1 LSLLVLAT
9 RAVTEKLRVTYLRF
23 PALRVVPAIAAAFFL
38 AAPPGA
44 AADEPYKRM
53 LDDEL
58 VFTGAETLTDSGTAK
73 DAIVIGL
80 FAPDDD
86 DHPVGSALTRGVTLA
101 VDQAN
106 AAGGIEGRP
115 IRLIRRWADDPWAAG
130 ANEVVKLVFEDQAWA
145 IIGGPDG
152 ASTHIAQ
159 QVATKAHIPLIAPVS
174 SDSTLTHTRVPWIF
188 RLPPD
193 DASQAEILV
202 AGAVVPRNLKRVGLV
217 TSTDHDGRTVAAELI
232 AALERAGLT
241 PVFHLKLAPDA
252 VDPTDL
258 ASRIAGFKA
267 DGVIIRVPRTD
278 LRRLTDAFA
287 AAGLEIPI
295 FLPWIPGLDL
305 RQFPLRYPG
314 PVTSVAPFEPARA
327 CGPNLKLARAF
338 IERHGETPTPVA
350 VYGYDAAN
358 LVISAF
364 GSGATG
370 RADLRRSLAELKVFH
385 GASGAIRWD
394 TGGGNRGDPVLTP
407 PVASAVVS
415 ARGLGTDSH

>member
-1 LSLLVLAT
+1 
-9 RAVTEKLRVTYLRF
+9 
-23 PALRVVPAIAAAFFL
+23 
-38 AAPPGA
+38 
-44 AADEPYKRM
+44 M

-58 VFTGAETLTDSGTAK
+58 VFTGTETLTDSGTAK
-73 DAIVIGL
+73 EAIVIGL
-80 FAPDDD
+80 FSPDDD
-86 DHPVGSALTRGVTLA
+86 DHPVGRALTRGVTLA

-115 IRLIRRWADDPWAAG
+115 IRLVRRWADDPWAAG
-130 ANEVVKLVFEDQAWA
+130 ANEVIKLVFEDQAWA

-202 AGAVVPRNLKRVGLV
+202 AGAVVPTNLKRVGLV

-305 RQFPLRYPG
+305 RQFPPHYPG
-314 PVTSVAPFEPARA
+314 PVTSVAPFEPVRA
-327 CGPNLKLARAF
+327 CGPYLKLVRVF
-338 IERHGETPTPVA
+338 IERNGEAPTPEA
-350 VYGYDAAN
+350 VYGYDAARMF
-358 LVISAF
+358 IDAI
-364 GSGATG
+364 
-370 RADLRRSLAELKVFH
+370 RS
-385 GASGAIRWD
+385 GASGRVELVDRIAKTAPFTGTSGTIAWD
-394 TGGGNRGDPVLTP
+394 TGGGNTAARPVLSQSVGAVTAT
-407 PVASAVVS
+407 AS
-415 ARGLGTDSH
+415 GTATR